1 MSRLN
6 ELIEEFCPNG
16 VEYRRLEEVCKITKG
31 EQLNKTK
38 FISSGEYP
46 VINGGIDPS
55 GYYNKYN
62 KIENTIT
69 ISQGGANA
77 GYVNYIKTK
86 FWSNAHCYTVDSVED
101 FMEYKYIYYFLKN
114 SEYTLMNSQYGA
126 GIPALS
132 MKTLGKLE
140 IPVPPLEIQE
150 EIVRILDNFTE
161 LTKELTS
168 NLTKE
173 LETRKIQY
181 EYYRDELLK
190 NKNYNTEVVKLTD
203 VCKYSKDRINSS
215 DLDENTYV
223 GVDNLLQ
230 DKQGKDLSSYV
241 PKTGTSI
248 KYSKGDV
255 LVGNIRPYLRKIWL
269 ADNEGGTNGDV
280 LVLKPNQKKII
291 PEYLY
296 HILASES
303 FFEYNNRFSKGAK
316 MPRGDKEMI
325 MKYDIPL
332 PTMDIQKRIADV
344 LGNFESICSDLN
356 IGLPAEIEAR
366 QKQYEYYRDK
376 LLSFK

>member
-150 EIVRILDNFTE
+150 E
-161 LTKELTS
+161 
-168 NLTKE
+168 
-173 LETRKIQY
+173 
-181 EYYRDELLK
+181 
-190 NKNYNTEVVKLTD
+190 
-203 VCKYSKDRINSS
+203 
-215 DLDENTYV
+215 
-223 GVDNLLQ
+223 
-230 DKQGKDLSSYV
+230 
-241 PKTGTSI
+241 
-248 KYSKGDV
+248 
-255 LVGNIRPYLRKIWL
+255 
-269 ADNEGGTNGDV
+269 
-280 LVLKPNQKKII
+280 
-291 PEYLY
+291 
-296 HILASES
+296 
-303 FFEYNNRFSKGAK
+303 
-316 MPRGDKEMI
+316 
-325 MKYDIPL
+325 
-332 PTMDIQKRIADV
+332 
-344 LGNFESICSDLN
+344 
-356 IGLPAEIEAR
+356 
-366 QKQYEYYRDK
+366 
-376 LLSFK
+376 